1 MISIRQIRNALI
13 KKLGGYTNID
23 LNYEKALQAA
33 ATYRQTSD
41 IYQRKLARIKGR
53 VAAYDVRD
61 DFGRKVR
68 VEDLLA

>member
-13 KKLGGYTNID
+13 KKLGGYTKMD
-23 LNYEKALQAA
+23 LTNAQAA
-33 ATYRQTSD
+33 QAAVTYRNTSD
-41 IYQRKLARIKGR
+41 IYSRKLARIRGR